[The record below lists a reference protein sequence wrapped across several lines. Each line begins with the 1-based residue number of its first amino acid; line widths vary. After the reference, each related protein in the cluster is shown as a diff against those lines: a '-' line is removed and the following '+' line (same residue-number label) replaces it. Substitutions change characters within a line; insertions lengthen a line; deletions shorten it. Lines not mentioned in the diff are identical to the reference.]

1 MFFIHKWEKSLESDI
16 DCMEES
22 MQPYI
27 ALFYA
32 FRKIRHDFANYV
44 QTLQLFAEVE
54 NYDEKK
60 KMKKGILDQIGRF
73 YECMPDTVPLFP
85 PMPAKAT
92 RNTQLGLLYET
103 WSEIRRE
110 MEKLPDTIKKMLEPL
125 QKLEDQLERSLDPDE
140 SETEALL
147 SGLDQFR
154 SLPTEETSALSV
166 LMDLCMQEAE
176 QNSCLLRYKI
186 CQPTCFQMAYPDML
200 LLYRQLFLLALSG
213 AGQSGGKTD
222 MSSAVIRLRS
232 AEKFNMWH
240 LHLEFPCTPD
250 GQDSLLQMQKTQM
263 YRCIRKLSKTYKLQL
278 KFARISDGISLD
290 LVK

>member
-1 MFFIHKWEKSLESDI
+1 MFFLHKWKKNLESDI

-44 QTLQLFAEVE
+44 QTLQLFAETE

-60 KMKKGILDQIGRF
+60 EMKKGILDQIGRF

-110 MEKLPDTIKKMLEPL
+110 MEKLPDTIRGMLEPL
-125 QKLEDQLERSLDPDE
+125 QKLQDQMERSLDPDE

-147 SGLDQFR
+147 WGLDQFR

-213 AGQSGGKTD
+213 AGQSGRKTD

-232 AEKFNMWH
+232 AEKFDMWH
-240 LHLEFPCTPD
+240 LHLEFPYTPD

>member
-1 MFFIHKWEKSLESDI
+1 MFFLHKWKKNLESDI

-44 QTLQLFAEVE
+44 QTLQLFAETE

-60 KMKKGILDQIGRF
+60 EMKKGILDQIGRF

-110 MEKLPDTIKKMLEPL
+110 MEKLPDTIRGMQEPL
-125 QKLEDQLERSLDPDE
+125 QKLQDQMERSLDPDE

-232 AEKFNMWH
+232 AEKFDMWH